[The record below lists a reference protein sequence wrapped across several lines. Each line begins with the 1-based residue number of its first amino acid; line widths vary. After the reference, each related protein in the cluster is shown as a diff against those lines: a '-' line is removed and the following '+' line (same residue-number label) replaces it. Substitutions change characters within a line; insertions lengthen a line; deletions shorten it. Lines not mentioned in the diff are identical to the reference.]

1 MKVLLNEGFNYLD
14 NCVDLTDEEKE
25 RVKELTVNISKDDE
39 EDIEYV
45 FTDENDDI
53 IVILEVD
60 NDCDISLVESNLDQ
74 ADID

>member
-1 MKVLLNEGFNYLD
+1 MKILLNEGFNYLD
-14 NCVDLTDEEKE
+14 NCVELTDEEKE

-60 NDCDISLVESNLDQ
+60 NDEVYLVESNLDQ

>member
-1 MKVLLNEGFNYLD
+1 MKILLNEGFNYLD

-25 RVKELTVNISKDDE
+25 KVKELTESISKEDD

-45 FTDENDDI
+45 FTDECGDI

-60 NDCDISLVESNLDQ
+60 LDGDISLVESNLDQ
-74 ADID
+74 SDID

>member
-1 MKVLLNEGFNYLD
+1 MKILLNEGFNYLD
-14 NCVDLTDEEKE
+14 NCIDLTDEEKE
-25 RVKELTVNISKDDE
+25 KVKELTVNISKDDE

-53 IVILEVD
+53 IIILEVD

>member
-1 MKVLLNEGFNYLD
+1 MKILLSEGFNYLD

-25 RVKELTVNISKDDE
+25 KVKELTESISKEDD

-45 FTDENDDI
+45 FTDENGDI

-60 NDCDISLVESNLDQ
+60 LDGDISLVESNLDQ